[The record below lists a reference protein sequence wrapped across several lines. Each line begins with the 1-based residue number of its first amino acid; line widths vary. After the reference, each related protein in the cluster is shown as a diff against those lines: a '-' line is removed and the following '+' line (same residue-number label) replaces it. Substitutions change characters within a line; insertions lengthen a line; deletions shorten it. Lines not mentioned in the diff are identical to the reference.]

1 MRKIVVLLLLIASF
15 SVLQAKDWNQFR
27 GPSGQGH
34 AEWNNLPVEWNRK
47 ESVAWKTELPG
58 KAWSSPIMVGST
70 LVLTNA
76 IEEDDRLALEV
87 LALDSAQGTK
97 LWGFTLFEYEGAPR
111 IHKKN
116 SHASPTPFF
125 DGDRLFV
132 HFGNLGTA
140 CLSSDG
146 KVIWKKSFPY
156 SPVHGSGSSP
166 VVHGDLLL
174 FSADGGKD
182 PCLFALDKNTG
193 EVRWKA
199 RRESAAKRKFSF
211 CTPLV
216 ISYKGREQIISPA
229 SDYVFSYDLEGNQ
242 LWKSHYPGGY
252 SVVPRPVFSN
262 EVIYV
267 SSGYDRPT
275 LYAVKVDGEGE
286 VTKTHVVW
294 KTSKAVPH
302 NSSPVLVR
310 DTDGNELFFMAA
322 DSGVVSCLDAKNGD
336 LKWMQ
341 RVAGSCSA
349 SLLHAGGRIYLTD
362 ESGKT
367 FVFKAGTPFKLLAV
381 NDLEERTLATPI
393 AVPGGLVIRTE
404 KAVWKIG
411 NKENQAE

>member
-1 MRKIVVLLLLIASF
+1 MAFLFFSIASCSF
-15 SVLQAKDWNQFR
+15 LLAEDWNQFR
-27 GPSGQGH
+27 GPAGQGH
-34 AEWNNLPVEWNRK
+34 AEWNDLPVKWDRK
-47 ESVAWKTELPG
+47 NSVDWKTELPG
-58 KAWSSPIMVGST
+58 KAWSSPIMVGPS

-76 IEEDDRLALEV
+76 IEEEGGLALEV
-87 LALDSAQGTK
+87 LALDSVSGK
-97 LWGFTLFEYEGAPR
+97 KKWSVILFEHDDSPR

-116 SHASPTPFF
+116 SHASPTPFY

-140 CLSSDG
+140 CLSAAG

-156 SPVHGSGSSP
+156 NPVHGSGSSP

-182 PCLFALDKNTG
+182 PCLYALDKNTG
-193 EVRWKA
+193 QVRWKA
-199 RRESAAKRKFSF
+199 ERESEAKRKFSF

-216 ISYKGREQIISPA
+216 ISHKGKEQIISPA
-229 SDYVFSYDLEGNQ
+229 SDYVFSYDLKGNQ

-252 SVVPRPVFSN
+252 SVVPRPVFGD
-262 EVIYV
+262 EMIYV

-275 LYAVKVDGEGE
+275 LYAVKVDGEGG
-286 VTKTHVVW
+286 VTKTRWRGKQARRFPTIHPPYWFGTRTVENFFSWRRTVEWSVV
-294 KTSKAVPH
+294 
-302 NSSPVLVR
+302 
-310 DTDGNELFFMAA
+310 
-322 DSGVVSCLDAKNGD
+322 LDAKNGQ

-367 FVFKAGTPFKLLAV
+367 FVFKAGTPFQLLAE

-393 AVPGGLVIRTE
+393 AVPGGLS
-404 KAVWKIG
+404 
-411 NKENQAE
+411 

>member
-1 MRKIVVLLLLIASF
+1 MVILLFSLASF
-15 SVLQAKDWNQFR
+15 SFLPAKDWNQFR
-27 GPSGQGH
+27 GPTGQGH
-34 AEWNNLPVEWNRK
+34 AEWNDLPLKWNRK
-47 ESVAWKTELPG
+47 DSVDWKTELPG
-58 KAWSSPIMVGST
+58 KAWSSPIMVESS

-76 IEEDDRLALEV
+76 IETEGGLALEV
-87 LALDSAQGTK
+87 LALDSVTGK
-97 LWGFTLFEYEGAPR
+97 KEWRVTLFEYDDSPR

-116 SHASPTPFF
+116 SHASPTPFY

-140 CLSSDG
+140 CLSTGG
-146 KVIWKKSFPY
+146 KVIWKKIFPY

-174 FSADGGKD
+174 FSADGAKN
-182 PCLFALDKNTG
+182 PCLCALDKKTG
-193 EVRWKA
+193 EIKWKA
-199 RRESAAKRKFSF
+199 NRESEAKRKFSF

-216 ISYKGREQIISPA
+216 ISRNGKYQIISPA
-229 SDYVFSYDLEGNQ
+229 SDYVFSYDLKGNQ

-252 SVVPRPVFSN
+252 SVVPRPICGD
-262 EVIYV
+262 EMIYV

-275 LYAVKVDGEGE
+275 LYAVKVDGKGD
-286 VTKTHVVW
+286 VTQTHVVW
-294 KTSKAVPH
+294 KTSKAAPH

-310 DTDGNELFFMAA
+310 DTAGRELFFMAA
-322 DSGVVSCLDAKNGD
+322 DSGVVSCLDAKSGE
-336 LKWMQ
+336 LKWME

-367 FVFKAGTPFKLLAV
+367 FVFKAGIPFKLLAE

-404 KAVWKIG
+404 NAVWKIG
-411 NKENQAE
+411 NKEIQTK

>member
-1 MRKIVVLLLLIASF
+1 MLLSILL
-15 SVLQAKDWNQFR
+15 
-27 GPSGQGH
+27 
-34 AEWNNLPVEWNRK
+34 
-47 ESVAWKTELPG
+47 
-58 KAWSSPIMVGST
+58 
-70 LVLTNA
+70 
-76 IEEDDRLALEV
+76 
-87 LALDSAQGTK
+87 
-97 LWGFTLFEYEGAPR
+97 
-111 IHKKN
+111 
-116 SHASPTPFF
+116 
-125 DGDRLFV
+125 
-132 HFGNLGTA
+132 
-140 CLSSDG
+140 
-146 KVIWKKSFPY
+146 KKSFSY
-156 SPVHGSGSSP
+156 NPVHGSGSSP

-182 PCLFALDKNTG
+182 PCLYALDKNTG
-193 EVRWKA
+193 QVRWKA
-199 RRESAAKRKFSF
+199 GRESEAKRKFSF

-216 ISYKGREQIISPA
+216 ISHKGKEQIISPA
-229 SDYVFSYDLEGNQ
+229 SDYVFSYDLKGNQ

-252 SVVPRPVFSN
+252 SVVPRPVFGD
-262 EVIYV
+262 EMIYV

-275 LYAVKVDGEGE
+275 LYAVKVDGEGD
-286 VTKTHVVW
+286 VTKTHVAW

-310 DTDGNELFFMAA
+310 DKKGRELFFMAA
-322 DSGVVSCLDAKNGD
+322 DSGVVSCLDAKNGQ

-367 FVFKAGTPFKLLAV
+367 FVFKAGTPFQLLAE

-411 NKENQAE
+411 NKEI